1 MEGAIMIKDQLKKH
15 KSKIIIF
22 LTAFLF
28 YFILGLLF
36 SYYLGVY
43 NYWNVAFDMDT
54 PRVFGDLTLRD
65 FNHYRASVHP
75 LFILFF
81 QPIVYILNIVLR
93 NKAIIV
99 LLLQSIMA
107 AITIV
112 ALSCILKKIGLKRK
126 LNIVLSLLFGLSL
139 GQIVYS
145 SNIETYI
152 FAQTFL
158 VLLWLFA
165 AYKMDKKL
173 SYWDYIILVLL
184 GIGSMAI
191 TITNFIQFLIAIFFL
206 VFINKEEKHKF
217 FTSVFLIV
225 AVVSISVLLADIQ
238 QILWPSAPNFFTKA
252 ITDFLA
258 GSSEEKLY
266 IDYSISLKKILNIV
280 NSNFGFSYHFASY
293 IIPATG
299 IYLFFQH
306 STAVNIISMLLFIAF
321 IFLNA
326 SFIWKTRKEILKHKF
341 YYAVLFV
348 YLANFG
354 LHLFYGN
361 EIVFLYIC
369 HYNFTIVI
377 LLAYILN
384 YYKKNN
390 IKNNKI
396 YYGFI
401 ALIIMMALR
410 SIVSMF
416 IKLYPIYN
424 VIEYFSL
431 KPVLIVLL
439 AFILLTL
446 FVMKKRTSKVITI
459 VLVSIILLLSWK
471 TINNK
476 NDDCTNCDEFE
487 LYEKKLEVYEK
498 QLKEMKNAFSV
509 RTYSEIDNPIDIFYF
524 GLADRTKLLY
534 KDGKLIDAKTQEVL
548 KEFEYEKQLIVPNEY
563 TVLLKDK
570 ENNIYKI
577 EENEQGIYLFK
588 NGGGRETLLEG
599 SKPIHLPEF
608 EGYKYSEIL
617 KVLHQEILFNIDG
630 DTPKP
635 NIFGYKS
642 AWYRDSMLAT
652 MVLEKTENTSL
663 LENWVKSI
671 DKIYDNSRHPDIDEA
686 DNLGE
691 LLYIIGAVDVDR
703 SDLINDIL
711 KEIERLKDENKA
723 IGGMVDGAVQ
733 KYYPTVLALY
743 GAEKNQISLDLI
755 PPQQDD
761 GYARLTWYYNP
772 IATNMEQTSSLY
784 PYINW
789 AFYHY
794 SNYGSLYILDEIYP
808 LSYEGGN
815 IEEPGKIESECF
827 ISEYYCNRNL
837 YISHLWHASEM
848 FLMLMEY

>member
-1 MEGAIMIKDQLKKH
+1 MIKDQLKKH
-15 KSKIIIF
+15 KSKIILFIS
-22 LTAFLF
+22 AFLL

-75 LFILFF
+75 LFIIFF

-99 LLLQSIMA
+99 LLLQSVMA

-112 ALSCILKKIGLKRK
+112 ALSIILKKIGIKRK
-126 LNIVLSLLFGLSL
+126 LNVVLTVLFGLSL

-165 AYKMDKKL
+165 SYKMDKKL

-184 GIGSMAI
+184 GIGSLAI
-191 TITNFIQFLIAIFFL
+191 TITNFIQFLIAVFFL
-206 VFINKEEKHKF
+206 IFINKEEKHKF
-217 FTSVFLIV
+217 FTSVFVIV
-225 AVVSISVLLADIQ
+225 SVISISVLLADVQ

-266 IDYSISLKKILNIV
+266 IDFSISLKKILNVV

-293 IIPATG
+293 VIPATG

-306 STAVNIISMLLFIAF
+306 STLTSIISIILFIAF
-321 IFLNA
+321 VVFNA
-326 SFIWKTRKEILKHKF
+326 SFIWKTKKEIRNHKF
-341 YYAVLFV
+341 YYAVLLV

-369 HYNFTIVI
+369 HYNFAIII
-377 LLAYILN
+377 LLAYLLN
-384 YYKKNN
+384 YYKKND
-390 IKNNKI
+390 IKNNKL
-396 YYGFI
+396 YYGMI
-401 ALIIMMALR
+401 ILIIIMALR

-416 IKLYPIYN
+416 VKLYPIYN
-424 VIEYFSL
+424 TIEYVSL
-431 KPVLIVLL
+431 KPILIVLL
-439 AFILLTL
+439 ACSLLILFL
-446 FVMKKRTSKVITI
+446 FKKRTTKVITI
-459 VLVSIILLLSWK
+459 VCISIALLLGWK
-471 TINNK
+471 IINTK
-476 NDDCTNCDEFE
+476 SDDCVDCDEYE

-498 QLKEMKNAFSV
+498 QLKEMKNSFSV
-509 RTYSEIDNPIDIFYF
+509 RTYSEVEEPIDIFYF

-534 KDGKLIDAKTQEVL
+534 KDGKIIDAKTEKVL
-548 KEFEYEKQLIVPNEY
+548 KEIDYKEELIVPNEY
-563 TVLLKDK
+563 AVLLKDE

-577 EENEQGIYLFK
+577 EENEQGIYFSK
-588 NGGGRETLLEG
+588 NGEGRETLLEG
-599 SKPIHLPEF
+599 RKPIKLPEF
-608 EGYKYSEIL
+608 DGYKYSEIL

-630 DTPKP
+630 DIPKP
-635 NIFGYKS
+635 NLFGYQS
-642 AWYRDSMLAT
+642 AWYRDTMLAT

-663 LENWVKSI
+663 LENWVRSI
-671 DKIYDNSRHPDIDEA
+671 DKIYDNSRDPNINEA

-691 LLYIIGAVDVDR
+691 LLYILGAVGIDR
-703 SDLINDIL
+703 PDLINEIL
-711 KEIERLKDENKA
+711 TEIEHLKDENKA
-723 IGGMVDGAVQ
+723 IGGMVDGGIQ

-743 GAEKNQISLDLI
+743 GAEKNHITLDLV

-772 IATNMEQTSSLY
+772 IATNMEQTTSLY

-794 SNYGSLYILDEIYP
+794 SNYGSLYVLDEIYP

-815 IEEPGKIESECF
+815 IEEPGKVESECF